1 VNRDVEPGRPVI
13 PPDLSGL
20 PPRGDDLVTL
30 RAWRQSDL
38 PVIAEAGQD
47 PYIPLITTIP
57 ARYTPQDGQAFLRR
71 QWDQAAEG
79 RGYPLAIAAA
89 TTGDVVGMA
98 TLTGINWTHRRAGIG
113 YWVLSRHR
121 GHGYATAAA
130 ALLPGIARD
139 IGLVRIEA
147 LIEPDNVASQAVCR
161 AAGLLREGLLRSY
174 YRIGSA
180 NRDMLIFGM
189 VL

>member
-1 VNRDVEPGRPVI
+1 MTGDFDNDPPFI
-13 PPDLSGL
+13 PPDLSDL
-20 PPRGDDLVTL
+20 PPRGNDLVTL
-30 RAWRQSDL
+30 RMWQQSDL
-38 PVIAEAGQD
+38 PVIAEAGDD
-47 PYIPLITTIP
+47 PYIPLVTTIP
-57 ARYTPQDGQAFLRR
+57 ARYTHRDGQAFLQR

-79 RGYPLAIAAA
+79 RGCPLAIVSAA
-89 TTGDVVGMA
+89 TQDVVGMA

-130 ALLPGIARD
+130 TLLPGIARD
-139 IGLVRIEA
+139 IGLIRIEA
-147 LIEPDNVASQAVCR
+147 LIEPDNTASQAVCL
-161 AAGLLREGLLRSY
+161 AAGLAREGVLRSY

-180 NRDMLIFGM
+180 NRDMIIFGM